1 MSRFVTA
8 RRTIAALAALAVLG
22 VLCVLLGL
30 GRGSAPETVRAS
42 PVDTLG
48 AVPAALQRRMPEL
61 MRHYEVPGATVA
73 LVRDGRVTWVGAYG
87 VADRAAGRRMTADA
101 VFRAESIS
109 KPVTAW
115 GVMRLV
121 EAGRI
126 ELDAP
131 VQRYLTDWT
140 LPASSY
146 DLNEITVRR
155 LLSNSAGLSR
165 GTIGEEYAPGTPR
178 PSLRDYLTREVHI
191 VRRPGTAFAY
201 SNVGFNLLQLL
212 VESVTGRDFAAYM
225 AEAVLRPLGMTRAH
239 FGPVDAQ
246 PAAVPTGYELD
257 GTPVPP
263 YEYPAQASG
272 GLRAPAGD
280 LARFVAATVAVDDS
294 ARIGG
299 LSADRVRALHVP
311 QVPVDG
317 LFGVVADAYSLGHF
331 VETLPGGRRAVWH
344 GGQGHGWMAH
354 VHAVPAADAGIVI
367 LTNSER
373 SWPLFARVL
382 DEWTRGS
389 GLGRVGMHWIST
401 ASTGL
406 LALVALL
413 GGTTLWM
420 GVRLVAGL
428 RAGRRRWAPLSR
440 VAWARRLVQAG
451 VGLGVLGGLAWSAA
465 QPYLFVTS
473 IAPSM
478 AGWAGWALL
487 LWATLLVGAAL
498 CPRTGR

>member
-8 RRTIAALAALAVLG
+8 RRTIAALAVLG

-48 AVPAALQRRMPEL
+48 
-61 MRHYEVPGATVA
+61 
-73 LVRDGRVTWVGAYG
+73 
-87 VADRAAGRRMTADA
+87 
-101 VFRAESIS
+101 
-109 KPVTAW
+109 
-115 GVMRLV
+115 
-121 EAGRI
+121 
-126 ELDAP
+126 
-131 VQRYLTDWT
+131 
-140 LPASSY
+140 
-146 DLNEITVRR
+146 
-155 LLSNSAGLSR
+155 
-165 GTIGEEYAPGTPR
+165 
-178 PSLRDYLTREVHI
+178 
-191 VRRPGTAFAY
+191 
-201 SNVGFNLLQLL
+201 
-212 VESVTGRDFAAYM
+212 
-225 AEAVLRPLGMTRAH
+225 
-239 FGPVDAQ
+239 
-246 PAAVPTGYELD
+246 
-257 GTPVPP
+257 
-263 YEYPAQASG
+263 
-272 GLRAPAGD
+272 
-280 LARFVAATVAVDDS
+280 
-294 ARIGG
+294 
-299 LSADRVRALHVP
+299 
-311 QVPVDG
+311 
-317 LFGVVADAYSLGHF
+317 
-331 VETLPGGRRAVWH
+331 
-344 GGQGHGWMAH
+344 
-354 VHAVPAADAGIVI
+354 AVPAADAGIVI

>member
-1 MSRFVTA
+1 MSPSIIL
-8 RRTIAALAALAVLG
+8 RRTIGVIAVLG

-48 AVPAALQRRMPEL
+48 AVPATLEHRMPEL
-61 MRHYEVPGATVA
+61 MRRYEVPGATVA

-87 VADRAAGRRMTADA
+87 VADREAGRRMTEDA

-121 EAGRI
+121 ETGRI

-140 LPASSY
+140 LPGSTY
-146 DLNEITVRR
+146 DVREITVRR
-155 LLSNSAGLSR
+155 LLSHSAGLAR
-165 GTIGEEYAPGTPR
+165 GTIGEEYAPGAPR

-201 SNVGFNLLQLL
+201 SNVGFNLLHLL
-212 VESVTGRDFAAYM
+212 VESVTDRDFATYM
-225 AEAVLRPLGMTRAH
+225 AEAVLRPLGMTRSH
-239 FGPVDAQ
+239 FGPVDSL
-246 PAAVPTGYELD
+246 AAAAPTGYELD

-272 GLRAPAGD
+272 GLRATAGD
-280 LARFVAATVAVDDS
+280 LARFVAATVAADDS
-294 ARIGG
+294 ARVGE
-299 LSADRVRALHVP
+299 LSADRIRALHAP
-311 QVPVDG
+311 RVPVDG
-317 LFGVVADAYSLGHF
+317 LFGVVADAYGLGHF

-382 DEWTRGS
+382 DLWTRRS
-389 GLGRVGMHWIST
+389 GLGSVGMHWITT

-406 LALVALL
+406 LALIALL

-420 GVRLVAGL
+420 GVRLAAGL

-440 VAWARRLVQAG
+440 VAWARRLVQAA

-473 IAPSM
+473 IFPAT
-478 AGWAGWALL
+478 AGWAGWALG
-487 LWATLLVGAAL
+487 LWATVLVGVAL
-498 CPRTGR
+498 CPRTDR